1 MCPTALVAL
10 IALDK
15 VLNPTT
21 MEIRD
26 IEVDGL
32 GASLPLLPFVPPV
45 LGDNVMI
52 ESADADLD
60 AYYEEQYVE

>member
-10 IALDK
+10 IATDK

-26 IEVDGL
+26 I
-32 GASLPLLPFVPPV
+32 GAGSSLSLLQFAPPV
-45 LGDNVMI
+45 LGDNVTI